1 MSLALIPTLDAGVSS
16 IGDITVNLFSLTPMT
31 MPSPPNV
38 PLVSTKNSSI
48 SSGKINEEYSSTSA
62 RIAFATIYLSNS
74 ISCELTFCSSIT
86 LTIVFKFL
94 VIPFSLLL
102 FFRDRVLVEPLSII
116 LTFITP
122 LVDLDS

>member
-74 ISCELTFCSSIT
+74 ISCELIFCSSIT